1 MSVVSHHHH
10 NVSWHRLR
18 EYVVQDDFATTV
30 AFLLIAII
38 IAVAWFA
45 PPAFYADRR
54 RGCSKRDLSPT

>member
-1 MSVVSHHHH
+1 MSVVSHHHY

-18 EYVVQDDFATTV
+18 EYVTQDEFATTV

-45 PPAFYADRR
+45 PPSFIR
-54 RGCSKRDLSPT
+54 